1 MCLSVMIV
9 FWLWILV
16 IYVSVCLWK
25 RKGVLSITDWTFL
38 PLYESTEDVIC
49 HFERIW
55 AICLCTWLWSSVVV
69 CCLICW
75 QCVTVWDGKLS
86 LPQTQDTVD
95 FQSHNGGET
104 HKFQVNKDWYIY
116 HSHNPTCTSTCWCW
130 CCSTNTLL
138 KIHPGKLK
146 DDLTT
151 KVWNQNLNA
160 WKLWKFEGFTLCC
173 STFVSSPREQRNP
186 SLLQSTAPRF
196 LMTFGLGLCYPLSIV
211 ELLGC
216 SLRPWT
222 LTNFTNI
229 KTCSDLF
236 YLYFLWYPAGTTREE
251 RAGCILVYLCHTSWK
266 EGLELGP
273 NSNENFKWTPHT
285 RSKLVCSKVHNTLST
300 LVTTYNIHL
309 FSATTVTS
317 LFWWGIRPARLWTGL
332 PFFSEAF
339 LKPVNGCHI
348 KKLSQDLD

>member
-9 FWLWILV
+9 FWLWLLV
-16 IYVSVCLWK
+16 IYVLVCLWK
-25 RKGVLSITDWTFL
+25 RKGVSSITDWTLL

-222 LTNFTNI
+222 LANFTNI
-229 KTCSDLF
+229 KTCSDLL
-236 YLYFLWYPAGTTREE
+236 YLYFPVIPSRYHKGRKGGVYTCIPLSYQLKRRIGAWTQFQWNPIPMKISSGHHIRGASWYVQKCIIPYQLLLLPTKFIYFQLPLWPPYFDE
-251 RAGCILVYLCHTSWK
+251 V
-266 EGLELGP
+266 
-273 NSNENFKWTPHT
+273 
-285 RSKLVCSKVHNTLST
+285 
-300 LVTTYNIHL
+300 
-309 FSATTVTS
+309 
-317 LFWWGIRPARLWTGL
+317 
-332 PFFSEAF
+332 
-339 LKPVNGCHI
+339 
-348 KKLSQDLD
+348 

>member
-9 FWLWILV
+9 FWLWLLV

-25 RKGVLSITDWTFL
+25 RKGVSSITDWTFL
-38 PLYESTEDVIC
+38 PLYESTEDVIN

-86 LPQTQDTVD
+86 LPQTQDMVD
-95 FQSHNGGET
+95 FQSHNWGET

-138 KIHPGKLK
+138 KKHPGKLK

-186 SLLQSTAPRF
+186 SLLQSTAPHF

-222 LTNFTNI
+222 LTNLTNI

-236 YLYFLWYPAGTTREE
+236 YVYFPVIPSRYHKGRKGGVYTCIPLSYQLKRRIGAWTQFQWKFQMDHIRGASWYVQKCIIPYQLKLLPTKFIYFQLPLWPPYFDE
-251 RAGCILVYLCHTSWK
+251 V
-266 EGLELGP
+266 
-273 NSNENFKWTPHT
+273 
-285 RSKLVCSKVHNTLST
+285 
-300 LVTTYNIHL
+300 
-309 FSATTVTS
+309 
-317 LFWWGIRPARLWTGL
+317 
-332 PFFSEAF
+332 
-339 LKPVNGCHI
+339 
-348 KKLSQDLD
+348 